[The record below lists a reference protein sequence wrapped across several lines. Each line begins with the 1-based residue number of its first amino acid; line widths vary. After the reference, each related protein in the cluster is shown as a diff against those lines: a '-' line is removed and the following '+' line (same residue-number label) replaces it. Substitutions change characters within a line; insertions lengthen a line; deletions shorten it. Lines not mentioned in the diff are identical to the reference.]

1 MKKIIKVEVG
11 TLDYDYSSAESVI
24 DQLNHFIEIH
34 GKGNVTL
41 INKPTPY
48 SDDYYVAILANREET
63 DEEYRVR
70 LVEEETRVA
79 RRLEQERETFESLKK
94 KFGDNPDD
102 YGRKL

>member
-41 INKPTPY
+41 SNETHMY
-48 SDDYYVAILANREET
+48 SDGSYVAIFTKREET

-70 LVEEETRVA
+70 LVEEEIRATR
-79 RRLEQERETFESLKK
+79 LLDQERETFETLKK
-94 KFGDNPDD
+94 KFRDG
-102 YGRKL
+102 YGRKR